1 MIDVNGLLKEL
12 DDALDKVVSKKEPE
26 SFLKPIVSPIE
37 EYQKSVRKIQAQFT
51 DAPQFN
57 ETKAY
62 PQFLS
67 CGLLEIKG
75 KNGANMEFC
84 LPKVYP
90 FPPKSLYI
98 EHEKDGQFLRE
109 MLMRL
114 LSSAPLVQLEV
125 ILVDALSLG
134 GIFNLARRLLDKDN
148 DFIYQQRI
156 LTESNEIEEALK
168 HLYEYLKVNLQTKL
182 AGYKDFAH
190 YNETKEDPLPLKA
203 LFFKRGR
210 CFEQRCALLFG
221 KNHAFWL

>member
-1 MIDVNGLLKEL
+1 MIGINALLQKL
-12 DDALDKVVSKKEPE
+12 DDALDKIVHKKEPE

-37 EYQKSVRKIQAQFT
+37 EYQKSVRQIQAQFT

-57 ETKAY
+57 ETSAY
-62 PQFLS
+62 PPFLS

-75 KNGANMEFC
+75 KNGANMDFC

-109 MLMRL
+109 MLMCL

-134 GIFNLARRLLDKDN
+134 GIFNLARRLLDKNN

-156 LTESNEIEEALK
+156 LTESKEIEEVLN
-168 HLYEYLKVNLQTKL
+168 HLYEYLKVNLQEKL
-182 AGYKDFAH
+182 AGYKDFAD
-190 YNETKEDPLPLKA
+190 YNNDEKNQDPLPLKA
-203 LFFKRGR
+203 LF
-210 CFEQRCALLFG
+210 
-221 KNHAFWL
+221 